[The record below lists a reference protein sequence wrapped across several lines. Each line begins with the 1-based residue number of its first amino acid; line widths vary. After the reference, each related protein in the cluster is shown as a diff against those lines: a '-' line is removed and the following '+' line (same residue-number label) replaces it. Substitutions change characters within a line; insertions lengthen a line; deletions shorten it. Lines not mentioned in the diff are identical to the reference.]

1 MSNLKEAIIEMRQD
15 DAMALAREMLAAG
28 TEPLDVLNECK
39 EAMDQVGKYFEEQ
52 KYFIP
57 ELILAGDIMTDI
69 SEEIK
74 PLIKQEN
81 GTSKRGKVILGTV
94 EGDIH
99 DIGKD
104 IVAFMLDI
112 NGFEVYDLGVDVP
125 VQTFVDKVAEIKP
138 DVLALS
144 GFLTLAFDS
153 MKDTVAALADAGLRD
168 GLKIMV
174 GGGTVDDHVR
184 VYAEADGYG
193 FDAMTAVAL
202 AKQWTEAD

>member
-1 MSNLKEAIIEMRQD
+1 MSGLTDAIINMRQD
-15 DAMALAREMLAAG
+15 DALTLAREMLANG
-28 TEPLDVLNECK
+28 SDPLAVLNECK

-57 ELILAGDIMTDI
+57 ELILAGDIMADI

-81 GTSKRGKVILGTV
+81 GSSKRGKVILGTV

-125 VQTFVDKVAEIKP
+125 AQTFVDKVAEIQP
-138 DVLALS
+138 QVVALS

-168 GLKIMV
+168 GIKIMV

-193 FDAMTAVAL
+193 FDAMTAVSL
-202 AKQWTEAD
+202 AKQWTEE